1 MKNLTFILLTVLG
14 LSSCS
19 EYNSVVK
26 SDDYG
31 RKFDL
36 ANEIYDKGSRPKFDK
51 HGNPKVNGDGDVI
64 VKSNTLLRSI
74 TLYEQVYE
82 RMPKSS
88 EGELSYFRIGKAYYL
103 AGDYYMGGYYLG
115 VFPKRF
121 PFSPK
126 AEEAMF
132 LSAMCSVHNS
142 PTFSLDQNETEIAIA
157 NLQGFLS
164 NFPNS
169 VLVDSCNHIIDR
181 LYLKLE
187 TKDYES
193 VYLYNKTGNYNAAV
207 TSALTFME
215 DHPMSKYEEDVYFIL
230 VDNSILLAK
239 NSIDSKKKERIEN
252 AIERYRNFAVRY
264 PESNDLKSLNFRIGN
279 LEEELKVIE
288 LSSNN

>member
-1 MKNLTFILLTVLG
+1 MKKFAFILLALLG

-36 ANEIYDKGSRPKFDK
+36 ANEIYEKGSRPNFDK
-51 HGNPKVNGDGDVI
+51 NGNPKVNGDGDIV
-64 VKSNTLLRSI
+64 VKSNTLLRSV

-82 RMPKSS
+82 RMPKSG

-103 AGDYYMGGYYLG
+103 SGDYYMGGYYLG

-157 NLQGFLS
+157 NLQGFLY
-164 NFPNS
+164 NYPNS
-169 VLVDSCNHIIDR
+169 ILVDSCNHIIDR
-181 LYLKLE
+181 LYFKLE
-187 TKDYES
+187 KKDYES
-193 VYLYNKTGNYNAAV
+193 VLLYNKTSNYSAAV

-215 DHPMSKYEEDVYFIL
+215 DHPMSIYEEEVYYIL
-230 VDNSILLAK
+230 VDNSVLLAK
-239 NSIDSKKKERIEN
+239 NSIENKKKERIEN

-264 PESNDLKSLNFRIGN
+264 PESNELKALGPRIGD

-288 LSSNN
+288 LSSN